1 MKEADSMK
9 KILVLGGVG
18 AMATETTIDLVE
30 TSDFEEIM
38 IADIDLPKI
47 DSFIGKMGDSRLRA
61 AKIDAQSVDQ
71 MAELIEGY
79 QVVANGLP
87 RIFCENAIK
96 ATIKARVD
104 MLDLISPHE
113 ETLALDQNAR
123 SAGVSV
129 VGGVGITPG
138 ITNILAQLG
147 AERLDRVERIDI
159 DFAAFRS
166 IAHSP
171 GLLHVILWEF
181 DPRTENRFF
190 YDGGKL
196 IPNPPFSGA
205 RTVHFPEPIGT
216 QTTYYVPHGES
227 QTLSKNI
234 ADVKQ
239 VYIRGC
245 FPPRAMGLVR
255 MLYDYDLYG
264 SEPID
269 FQGRQVQP
277 LEFIRHYLLNSPSGD
292 ETGVWGYSVQVE
304 VQGMLNGHHVMC
316 RFVTSHPPMEKWGG
330 RRAYSKN
337 VGIPLSIGAQM
348 LAKGKAK
355 KKGVDGAETML
366 PAEEFVDELRKRDFV
381 INESLVYM

>member
-1 MKEADSMK
+1 MK

-18 AMATETTIDLVE
+18 AMATETSIDLVQ
-30 TSDFEEIM
+30 TSDFDEIM
-38 IADIDLPKI
+38 IADINLEKI
-47 DSFIGKMGDSRLRA
+47 ETFIEESGDDRLKA
-61 AKIDAQSVDQ
+61 AKINAESVTE
-71 MAELIEGY
+71 MAELISGY
-79 QVVANGLP
+79 DVIANGLP
-87 RIFCENAIK
+87 RVYCENAIR
-96 ATIKARVD
+96 AGIKAKVN

-113 ETLALDQNAR
+113 ETLTLDKEAQ
-123 SAGVSV
+123 SAGISV

-147 AERLDRVERIDI
+147 ADRLETVERINI

-181 DPRTENRFF
+181 DPRTENRFYF
-190 YDGGKL
+190 DEGNL

-234 ADVKQ
+234 PGVKQ
-239 VYIRGC
+239 VFIRGC
-245 FPPRAMGLVR
+245 FPPRAMGLVK
-255 MLYDYDLYG
+255 MLYDYSVYD
-264 SEPID
+264 SQPID
-269 FQGRQVQP
+269 YEGRKIQP
-277 LEFIRHYLLNSPSGD
+277 MEFINHYLLNSPEGD
-292 ETGVWGYSVQVE
+292 QTEVWGYSVQVE
-304 VQGMLNGHHVMC
+304 VQGVLNGYDVMY
-316 RFVTSHPPMEKWGG
+316 RFVTDHPPMDKWGG
-330 RRAYSKN
+330 QRAYSKN

-366 PAEEFVDELRKRDFV
+366 PAEEFVNELRKRDFV
-381 INESLVYM
+381 INESLSYL

>member
-1 MKEADSMK
+1 MK

-18 AMATETTIDLVE
+18 AMASETTIDLVQ

-38 IADIDLPKI
+38 VADINIEKVE
-47 DSFIGKMGDSRLRA
+47 SFIKELDDSRLKA
-61 AKIDAQSVDQ
+61 AKINAESVDE
-71 MAELIEGY
+71 MADLMAGY
-79 QVVANGLP
+79 NVVANGLP

-96 ATIKARVD
+96 AAIKAKVE

-113 ETLALDQNAR
+113 ETLALDQEAR
-123 SAGVSV
+123 SAGISV

-147 AERLDRVERIDI
+147 ADRLDKVERIDI

-181 DPRTENRFF
+181 DPQTDSRFY
-190 YDGGKL
+190 YDNGNL
-196 IPNPPFSGA
+196 VPNPPFSGA
-205 RTVHFPEPIGT
+205 RTVNFPEPIGT

-227 QTLSKNI
+227 QTLSKNV
-234 ADVKQ
+234 AGVKK

-245 FPPRAMGLVR
+245 FPPRAMELVKT
-255 MLYDYDLYG
+255 LYNYG
-264 SEPID
+264 IYTANEIAYEGK
-269 FQGRQVQP
+269 QIQA
-277 LEFIRHYLLNSPSGD
+277 LEFFKHYLLSTPEGD
-292 ETGVWGYSVQVE
+292 QTELWGYSVQVE
-304 VQGMLNGHHVMC
+304 VIGTLRDHNVLY

-330 RRAYSKN
+330 HRAYCKN

-348 LAKGKAK
+348 VAQGKAI
-355 KKGVDGAETML
+355 KKGVDGIETML
-366 PAEEFVDELRKRDFV
+366 PADEFVDELRKRDFV
-381 INESLVYM
+381 INESMDYL